1 MTSGQFT
8 SFPLDQITVDREARQ
23 RRDLSGID
31 ELANSLKQIGLINP
45 IVIERSGNLRAGER
59 RYTAAQ
65 RLGWTH
71 IPVQFVED
79 LDEAALQLLE
89 LEENIRREA
98 LDWKDECL
106 AIERYHKLRSTED
119 EWNIDKTSEALGVS
133 PTTVSNKLAVAAEL
147 AAGNARVLEA
157 PKYTVARGIVDRAR
171 QRRESS
177 ALAGVA
183 ATIRGEGNN
192 SEGLRGGDGGA
203 NGNGDAEGPGTST
216 SEAQNPSNEGRQEAP
231 IICADFVA
239 WQKAYVGEPFNF
251 IHCDF
256 PYGVNADKHAQ
267 GAASSFGGYEDSPK
281 VYWNL
286 IDALKEGMENVVAES
301 AHLMF
306 WFSMDYYHLTLERLR
321 DMGWSVD
328 PFPLIWWKSDN
339 SGILP
344 DPSRGPRRVY
354 ETCFFGSRGDRKI
367 VRAVS
372 NLFGA
377 PNLKSL
383 HMSEKNITMLTK
395 FMGMFVDEYSRIL
408 DPTCGSASAL
418 KAGRDLGAN
427 YVLGLE
433 KNEEFAAIAKDNF
446 YDDEE

>member
-8 SFPLDQITVDREARQ
+8 TFPLDHITVDREARQ
-23 RRDLSGID
+23 RRELSGIS
-31 ELANSLKQIGLINP
+31 ELALSLKQVGLINP

-59 RYTAAQ
+59 RFSAAKM
-65 RLGWTH
+65 LGWTH
-71 IPVQFVED
+71 IPVQFVDE
-79 LDEAALQLLE
+79 LDEATLQQIE
-89 LEENIRREA
+89 LEENIRRQA

-106 AIERYHKLRSTED
+106 AIERYHKLRSNED
-119 EWNIDKTSEALGVS
+119 GWNTDKTAEALGVS
-133 PTTVSNKLAVAAEL
+133 PQTLSSKRAVAREL
-147 AAGNARVLEA
+147 SAGNERVLGA
-157 PKYTVARGIVDRAR
+157 PKYSVALGIVDRAR

-177 ALAGVA
+177 ALDRITA
-183 ATIRGEGNN
+183 IRDEADDNARH
-192 SEGLRGGDGGA
+192 SPDDA
-203 NGNGDAEGPGTST
+203 GNGEVSAGTGIHEA
-216 SEAQNPSNEGRQEAP
+216 SEARPHEGRKAAP
-231 IICADFVA
+231 IVCEDFIA

-256 PYGVNADKHAQ
+256 PYGVNADKHDQ
-267 GAASSFGGYEDSPK
+267 GASSSFGGYEDSPE

-286 IDALKEGMENVVAES
+286 IAALKEGMENVVAES
-301 AHLMF
+301 AHIMF
-306 WFSMDYYHLTLERLR
+306 WFSMDYYTDTLAALR

-383 HMSEKNITMLTK
+383 HMSEKNLTMLTK
-395 FMGMFVDEYSRIL
+395 FMGMFVDEYSIVL
-408 DPTCGSASAL
+408 DPTCGSGSSL
-418 KAGRDLGAN
+418 KAAASCGAAR
-427 YVLGLE
+427 VLGLE
-433 KNEEFAAIAKDNF
+433 INEEFAAIAKDNF
-446 YDDEE
+446 YDDED